1 MDALVG
7 ILLLAGPSEAAM
19 DAGFLRVTVVGEGV
33 QGGTAKCSFY
43 FPTDPVRAAP
53 QSGLVYYQVV

>member
-1 MDALVG
+1 
-7 ILLLAGPSEAAM
+7 LAGPSEAAM

-53 QSGLVYYQVV
+53 RSGLVYYQVV